1 MYIHS
6 IIYTHTQCITYTV
19 GKEGEEASWRSRRT
33 EGKSLSSMLESKG
46 NIHTRDP
53 EAAAGMLYFRNRLA
67 AEETAEILP
76 SFGEQEFGWE
86 GERREGLMSQ
96 ITTNLSQHGNVMPG
110 Q

>member
-1 MYIHS
+1 MLR
-6 IIYTHTQCITYTV
+6 
-19 GKEGEEASWRSRRT
+19 KEGEEASWRSRRA

-53 EAAAGMLYFRNRLA
+53 ETAAEMLYFRNRLA

-76 SFGEQEFGWE
+76 SFGEQELGWE
-86 GERREGLMSQ
+86 GERHEGLMLQ
-96 ITTNLSQHGNVMPG
+96 ITTNLSQHGSVMPG